1 MTSSEAVKKRTMKK
15 ARRKHR
21 RRRRARAYLLKF
33 VLVCGL
39 LILGLTGL
47 RYGLN
52 RIANQFKE
60 WQQPYLTEN
69 SQPSDDSLSVNVS
82 SMDIDNSILQQL
94 QTMDLP
100 SSQLKQITNHIEEY
114 PERMLEALTK
124 NEELLDYV
132 LAYPENKDR
141 SDKEQPIDLNKDY
154 EEGKIP
160 LFLQWDSRW
169 GYHSYGTEGLIG
181 LDGCGPTCLSMV
193 IVGLT
198 QDLQKNPQAV
208 ASFSVE
214 NGYLDPSAGT
224 TWALMT
230 TGARQLGI
238 QAEEIRLDESVMK
251 NELSQGHPIICSM
264 RPGDFTTTGHF
275 IVLTGYRDG
284 EFTVNDPNSRS
295 RSSRTWSYSEL
306 SHQIKNLWA
315 FSL

>member
-1 MTSSEAVKKRTMKK
+1 M
-15 ARRKHR
+15 
-21 RRRRARAYLLKF
+21 LLT
-33 VLVCGL
+33 GL
-39 LILGLTGL
+39 LILVVFGLH
-47 RYGLN
+47 YGVKN
-52 RIANQFKE
+52 IGNKFKE
-60 WQQPYLTEN
+60 WRQPYLTEN
-69 SQPSDDSLSVNVS
+69 SQPPDGSLSVNVS
-82 SMDIDNSILQQL
+82 SMDIDNSLLQQL

-100 SSQLKQITNHIEEY
+100 SSQLKQITSHIEDY

-132 LAYPENKDR
+132 LAYPENKDLMEN
-141 SDKEQPIDLNKDY
+141 DQPIDLKNDW

-198 QDLQKNPQAV
+198 LDLQKNPQAI
-208 ASFSVE
+208 ASFSE
-214 NGYLDPSAGT
+214 DNGYLDPAAGT

-306 SHQIKNLWA
+306 SYQIKNLWA

>member
-1 MTSSEAVKKRTMKK
+1 MTSSEAVKKRTNKK

-21 RRRRARAYLLKF
+21 RRRRARTNLLKF
-33 VLVCGL
+33 VLLSGL
-39 LILGLTGL
+39 LILAYCGFC
-47 RYGLN
+47 YGKN
-52 RIANQFKE
+52 HIVSQFKE
-60 WQQPYLTEN
+60 WRQPYLTEN
-69 SQPSDDSLSVNVS
+69 SQPPDDSLSVNVS
-82 SMDIDNSILQQL
+82 SMDIGNSLLQQL
-94 QTMDLP
+94 QAMDLP
-100 SSQLKQITNHIEEY
+100 SSQLKQITGHIEDY

-132 LAYPENKDR
+132 LAYPENKDLIEN
-141 SDKEQPIDLNKDY
+141 DQPIDLKNDC

-169 GYHSYGTEGLIG
+169 GYHSYGKEGLIG

-198 QDLQKNPQAV
+198 RDLQKNPQAI
-208 ASFSVE
+208 ASFSAD
-214 NGYLDPSAGT
+214 NGYLDPAAGT

-251 NELSQGHPIICSM
+251 NELYQGHPIICSM

-295 RSSRTWSYSEL
+295 RSLRTWSYEEL
-306 SHQIKNLWA
+306 SYQIKNLWA
-315 FSL
+315 FSV